1 MLYGAENGIAD
12 VGRGESV
19 SNFTV
24 SYAFFYY
31 IKKYPVEL
39 PYQLISLTVEI
50 FFRIPDL
57 QQNYPGKDPVICI
70 AFDGGPDDF
79 PQFVQGSVDPL
90 QVAVYLDQKLI
101 VVLLEDVVKDIALAL
116 EVLVDQSFG
125 DASGDCDV

>member
-12 VGRGESV
+12 VGRRESV

-24 SYAFFYY
+24 SYAFFDY
-31 IKKYPVEL
+31 IEQDPVEL
-39 PYQLISLTVEI
+39 PYQLIGLTVEI

-57 QQNYPGKDPVICI
+57 QQDYPGKYTVICI

-90 QVAVYLDQKLI
+90 QVTVNLDQEMI
-101 VVLLEDVVKDIALAL
+101 VVLLEDVVQDIALAL
-116 EVLVDQSFG
+116 EILVDQSFS
-125 DASGDCDV
+125 DSSSDCDI